1 MALFGYPVEQTLRKE
16 YDKRASRIMIRDF
29 RIHYFGDEK
38 NAAVLAKSVNGTP
51 TLAGYLEAHL
61 NRLNEGE
68 YFALLAYIDMNEAH
82 ERVLQEIRQ
91 GVRDIRRG

>member
-1 MALFGYPVEQTLRKE
+1 MALFGVAQTLRKE
-16 YDKRASRIMIRDF
+16 YDKRASRIMIQDF
-29 RIHYFGDEK
+29 RIHYFRDEK
-38 NAAVLAKSVNGTP
+38 NAAVLGKSVNGTP
-51 TLAGYLEAHL
+51 TLAGYLETHL

-68 YFALLAYIDMNEAH
+68 YFALQRRT

>member
-1 MALFGYPVEQTLRKE
+1 
-16 YDKRASRIMIRDF
+16 
-29 RIHYFGDEK
+29 
-38 NAAVLAKSVNGTP
+38 VNGTP

>member
-1 MALFGYPVEQTLRKE
+1 M
-16 YDKRASRIMIRDF
+16 
-29 RIHYFGDEK
+29 
-38 NAAVLAKSVNGTP
+38 NGTP
-51 TLAGYLEAHL
+51 TLAGYLETHL

>member
-1 MALFGYPVEQTLRKE
+1 MALFGVAQTLRKE
-16 YDKRASRIMIRDF
+16 YDKRASRIMIQDF
-29 RIHYFGDEK
+29 RIHYFRDEK
-38 NAAVLAKSVNGTP
+38 NAAVLGKSVNGTP
-51 TLAGYLEAHL
+51 TLAAYLETHL

-68 YFALLAYIDMNEAH
+68 YFALQRRT